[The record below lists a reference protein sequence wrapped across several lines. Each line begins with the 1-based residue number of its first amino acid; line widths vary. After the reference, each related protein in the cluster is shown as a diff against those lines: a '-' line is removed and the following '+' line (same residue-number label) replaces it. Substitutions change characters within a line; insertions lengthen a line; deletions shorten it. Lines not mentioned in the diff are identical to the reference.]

1 MSAGLVSALFR
12 EIVEAMIEFS
22 RNHLLHVGPFG
33 LALLSFIEAIF
44 FPVPPDA
51 LLVTLVLLNP
61 PNGVLYG
68 AITVVSSVA
77 GGLVGFYLGRRFG
90 RPLLLRVAGKRN
102 ISWLE
107 QYFEKYG
114 ALAVGLA
121 AFTPLPFK
129 VFTIGAGALGM
140 RDVKGFVVAA
150 TIGRAA
156 RFMPVS
162 VVLSLYGEAVVNAI
176 LEYVDLIGW
185 LTLAAV
191 LAYAAFVAVRRLA
204 PRRWPSPRPRPSSP

>member
-1 MSAGLVSALFR
+1 MLR

-22 RNHLLHVGPFG
+22 RNHLLHVGPLG
-33 LALLSFIEAIF
+33 LAFLSFIEAIF

-51 LLVTLVLLNP
+51 LLVPLVLLDP

-68 AITVVSSVA
+68 VITVVFSVA
-77 GGLVGFYLGRRFG
+77 GGLVGYYLGRRFG

-102 ISWLE
+102 VSSLE
-107 QYFEKYG
+107 RYFDRYG

-140 RDVKGFVVAA
+140 RDVRGFVVAA
-150 TIGRAA
+150 AIGRAA

-162 VVLSLYGEAVVNAI
+162 VVLSVYGEALVDVI
-176 LEYVDLIGW
+176 LDYVDLIGW
-185 LTLAAV
+185 LTLAVV

-204 PRRWPSPRPRPSSP
+204 PRRGPSPPPRPSSP